1 MLNLLKLHLSQEV
14 TVKLDEYELKS
25 SIRPIYIIEL
35 GFKKSHFHNPGNSG
49 IEFHWSMSFV

>member
-49 IEFHWSMSFV
+49 IEFH